1 MRDDARRW
9 GLAVLIGLWLVG
21 CTLVENKPAPDTA
34 YADLTTRLAET
45 QQSQAAALALWDRVI
60 FGEEV
65 SCQDVIPTP
74 DRLELSQGELAAH
87 PGADT
92 IQARLN
98 EAIKALHDSSDLWN
112 IECQDERPY
121 VPLNMAKAGREAAL
135 GAAEPLNAAAALL
148 STWTPK

>member
-1 MRDDARRW
+1 MRDDARWW
-9 GLAVLIGLWLVG
+9 GLVALVFFWLAG
-21 CTLVENKPAPDTA
+21 CTLVENKPSPDTA
-34 YADLTTRLAET
+34 YADLTARLAET

-65 SCQDVIPTP
+65 SCQETIPAP
-74 DRLELSQGELAAH
+74 DMVALSQDELAAH

-135 GAAEPLNAAAALL
+135 AATEPLNAAAALL
-148 STWTPK
+148 STGTP